1 MNVLNDNGFI
11 FITAAFKKGIN
22 EFICKPEPF
31 SLSTKFL
38 IFFQFPITSF
48 SSFLCTPPK
57 HCCITRMFF
66 NELFHF
72 ESMKQ
77 ISKVLSQEKFK
88 GTSHQ
93 CIDIKLTI
101 CLMCHTSLCHNN
113 KGMLWPIFCIDI
125 NTHSDRN

>member
-1 MNVLNDNGFI
+1 MASFSSLLLSRKVLMNLFVNLSRLVFLQN
-11 FITAAFKKGIN
+11 
-22 EFICKPEPF
+22 F
-31 SLSTKFL
+31 SY
-38 IFFQFPITSF
+38 FFQFPITSF